1 MKASEAVLVA
11 REGTNQALARELG
24 AFMRAPLVQAF
35 AVWALAEYMCE
46 STGRWSGPVA
56 RTGATALEVA
66 AFTRMFDIEQVVGEI
81 AKVSEAYGK
90 VAGSSLAALPMLIK

>member
-1 MKASEAVLVA
+1 
-11 REGTNQALARELG
+11 
-24 AFMRAPLVQAF
+24 
-35 AVWALAEYMCE
+35 
-46 STGRWSGPVA
+46 VA

>member
-1 MKASEAVLVA
+1 MKSEAVLVA
-11 REGTNQALARELG
+11 REATSQTLARELG
-24 AFMRAPLVQAF
+24 AVMRSPLVQAF

-46 STGRWSGPVA
+46 SAGHWSGAAA

-66 AFTRMFDIEQVVGEI
+66 AFTRMFNIEQVVGEI

-90 VAGSSLAALPMLIK
+90 VGTSALSVLPMLIK